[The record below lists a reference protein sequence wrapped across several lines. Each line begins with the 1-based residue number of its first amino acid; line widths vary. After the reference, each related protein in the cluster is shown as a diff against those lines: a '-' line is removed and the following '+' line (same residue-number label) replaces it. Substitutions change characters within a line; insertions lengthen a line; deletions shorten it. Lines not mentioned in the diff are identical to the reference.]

1 MGKKLTQQ
9 EIIEQFKKIHGD
21 LYDYSLVQYI
31 NDSTKVKIICKEHG
45 IFEQQVACHKRQKQG
60 CPKCRNIKIGKSQQ
74 IGNQQFIERIEK
86 IFGENTFDY
95 SLLDYNGAHKP
106 VILICKKCN
115 NKEIKSPSVFYKG
128 FGCLK
133 CKILKN
139 HKVLTNEQ
147 FIEKAKQIH
156 GDKYDYSLVN
166 YINQKHKIEI
176 ICPKHGLFKQGPSDH
191 IYGKNG
197 CLQCC
202 QSKGEKIISQILKK
216 HDILYEDEHEVI
228 INNSYHYFDFY
239 LPEKNII
246 IEFNGK
252 QHYEPIDFF
261 GGIKGFEI
269 TKHRD
274 KIKEKYCIDNNINFI
289 VISYKDNIEEKLNLV
304 LNINNEKTIHH

>member
-9 EIIEQFKKIHGD
+9 EIIEQFKKVHRD

-45 IFEQQVACHKRQKQG
+45 IFEQQVGCHKRQKQG

-74 IGNQQFIERIEK
+74 VGNKPFIERIEK

-133 CKILKN
+133 CSDSKIGRKN
-139 HKVLTNEQ
+139 LTTEE
-147 FIEKAKQIH
+147 FIEKANKIH
-156 GDKYDYSLVN
+156 NNLYDYSLVKYKN
-166 YINQKHKIEI
+166 NKTKIKI
-176 ICPKHGLFKQGPSDH
+176 LCPKHGMYHQTPSTHLD
-191 IYGKNG
+191 GKSG
-197 CLQCC
+197 CPYCHGF
-202 QSKGEKIISQILKK
+202 KGEK
-216 HDILYEDEHEVI
+216 DILLILERNKLEYIFQYSIKID
-228 INNSYHYFDFY
+228 NSYHYFDFY

-261 GGIKGFEI
+261 GGVKGFEI
-269 TKHRD
+269 TKYRD

-289 VISYKDNIEEKLNLV
+289 VISYKDNIKEKLNLA
-304 LNINNEKTIHH
+304 LNIK